1 MSAISIIINILAFIA
16 LVIIISYVIYFI
28 YTYWQNQITLYNTS
42 LIYPPGSYMQSSG
55 IKCPD
60 YWVNTGMD
68 PNGNYICNNSFNIPS
83 VQPTSGSAQGLC
95 NTTQLKFTPVQ
106 QGYTW
111 DYNNPNGLTSYTE
124 QQRYNFVNASG
135 TGAPL
140 SRCQWLNSC
149 GPSSNVQGIWSGVN
163 DVCNTPPTTP
173 IS

>member
-16 LVIIISYVIYFI
+16 LVIIISYVIYYI
-28 YTYWQNQITLYNTS
+28 YNYWQNKITQYNTS
-42 LIYPPGSYMQSSG
+42 LIYPPGAYMQSSG

-60 YWVNTGMD
+60 YWVNTGID

-83 VQPTSGSAQGLC
+83 VQPTSGSSQGLC
-95 NTTQLKFTPVQ
+95 NTNQLKFTPVQ
-106 QGYTW
+106 SGYTW

-124 QQRYNFVNASG
+124 QQRYNFVNTTG
-135 TGAPL
+135 TGSPI

-173 IS
+173 MS